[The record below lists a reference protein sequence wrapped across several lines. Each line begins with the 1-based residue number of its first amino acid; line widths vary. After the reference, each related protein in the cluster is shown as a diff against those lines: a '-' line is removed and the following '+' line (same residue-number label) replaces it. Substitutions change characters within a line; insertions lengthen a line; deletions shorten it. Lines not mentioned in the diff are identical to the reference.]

1 MILIA
6 RDSFVIKT
14 VYMVGVQKRNV
25 GGVNIFMNGKKMDDT
40 ISRQMA
46 IDALDCIN
54 ETEEVLRSLPSA
66 QPERKTGQW
75 IFEVRKRLVDETD
88 DGSVY
93 RTEKWWSCSEC
104 GYAKGYQISKP
115 SSNYCENCGA
125 KMRKSGEE

>member
-1 MILIA
+1 MSDLISKQA
-6 RDSFVIKT
+6 
-14 VYMVGVQKRNV
+14 
-25 GGVNIFMNGKKMDDT
+25 
-40 ISRQMA
+40 A
-46 IDALDCIN
+46 IDALEQQAREMSRWSERYAEQTKGVLTAIN
-54 ETEEVLRSLPSA
+54 VINDLTSA

-75 IFEVRKRLVDETD
+75 IFEERKRLVDETD